1 MGATPLLRLFD
12 LSEKSV
18 QLEDGITR
26 RWGEWFAGTLNLTSH
41 LSDEKPALSSRLTH
55 TNTNPVSHSH
65 WVRHHH
71 LVKELVLQKEG
82 SCHRVIADQEAH
94 TGTRGRPITDV
105 VI

>member
-1 MGATPLLRLFD
+1 MGATPLLRLFN

-26 RWGEWFAGTLNLTSH
+26 YWGEWFAATLNLTAH
-41 LSDEKPALSSRLTH
+41 LSDEKPALSRRLAH

-71 LVKELVLQKEG
+71 PVTELVLQKEG
-82 SCHRVIADQEAH
+82 SSH
-94 TGTRGRPITDV
+94 
-105 VI
+105 